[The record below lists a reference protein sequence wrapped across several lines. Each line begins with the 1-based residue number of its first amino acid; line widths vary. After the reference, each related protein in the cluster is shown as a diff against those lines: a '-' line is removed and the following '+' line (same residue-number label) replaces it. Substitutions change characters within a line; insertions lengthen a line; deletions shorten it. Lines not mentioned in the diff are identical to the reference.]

1 MAEKIPMTAL
11 SPTME
16 NGLIAQW
23 RKQEGEAVASGD
35 VLCDVET
42 DKATMEYIAMQEGT
56 LLKIVTPEGA
66 QAAVG
71 DTIAIIG
78 AKGEDISGL
87 LAGSKTAQA
96 QAVPQPKS
104 KAEPEQAP
112 RPELPRRS
120 PDEPVRSSPLA
131 RNLARQHNLRLEDIS
146 GSGPNGRIVEKDV
159 QAFIGGAGIL
169 PANKTA
175 GMIPAAQENRGQDI
189 GDAGESRAGCPR
201 HGDARVTGA
210 PLKVERIAINPKRRT
225 IAQRLSESMFTAP
238 HYYLKMSAAV
248 DQLFAARQRL
258 NAERKTKVSINAFFM
273 KLVTECLRRHPKVN
287 ATWTDKEII
296 RHGRIDMAL
305 AVAQEDGL
313 ITPVVRNCQSKGI
326 LAIDEELT
334 TLIDK
339 ARTGRLQPE
348 DYSNSTFTI
357 TNLGMFGVEEFTAII
372 NPPNSAILAIGT
384 AIKEQVFDAAGAA
397 SLQTRVRLTMS
408 CDHRIVDGAVG
419 AAFLRDLKGL
429 IEYPIDGWYQG

>member
-23 RKQEGEAVASGD
+23 RKREGEAVASGD
-35 VLCDVET
+35 ILCDVET

-56 LLKIVTPEGA
+56 LLKIVAPEGA

-87 LAGSKTAQA
+87 LAGSKAGEAQA
-96 QAVPQPKS
+96 KPQPKS
-104 KAEPEQAP
+104 KVEPEQAP

-131 RNLARQHNLRLEDIS
+131 RNLARQHNLRLEDIP

-159 QAFIGGAGIL
+159 EAYLEAHKGGDGIL
-169 PANKTA
+169 PAQKSA
-175 GMIPAAQENRGQDI
+175 GSAPA
-189 GDAGESRAGCPR
+189 
-201 HGDARVTGA
+201 T
-210 PLKVERIAINPKRRT
+210 LKEERIAINPKRRT

-238 HYYLKMSAAV
+238 HYYLKISAAV

-273 KLVTECLRRHPKVN
+273 KLVTECLRRNPKVN
-287 ATWTDKEII
+287 ATWTEKEII

-334 TLIDK
+334 ALIDK

-357 TNLGMFGVEEFTAII
+357 TNLGMFGVEEFSAII
-372 NPPNSAILAIGT
+372 NPPNSAILAIGA
-384 AIKEQVFDAAGAA
+384 AIKEQVFDAAGVA

-429 IEYPIDGWYQG
+429 IEYPIDGWY